1 MEKKDFEILLLLFFF
16 YILFESIVRKIF
28 DCQRDKFILLLQI
41 YYIYR
46 FERFVMYAIHR
57 V

>member
-1 MEKKDFEILLLLFFF
+1 MEKKDFEIILLLFFF